1 MSVITDKFY
10 EVTGYDIE
18 SYFNR
23 FIEFINTQY
32 PKLVNYYEGGTLDAA
47 SFDELTYL
55 LKESNKIEG
64 IFEMFSDNLLTL
76 DMWQV
81 LDTFEDAFE
90 KLNTA
95 SNLSR
100 WLKSSRVSIY
110 SSEVVVSQMLRTG
123 ENFEM
128 AASNY
133 DKPDPQNDWVDITV
147 NNTIAED
154 EYDLD
159 GGTRYK
165 MNFQNSGTHGVDNV
179 IDSLD
184 NQLILGKDIAKE
196 WVIEKDADGVWDLR
210 TVKFQEA
217 CKQAFGILTST
228 MQGDIPEFVDLG
240 IAKEL
245 IGSSQA
251 MIEYPILFKN
261 LSNLFATDS
270 RWKDLRLM
278 EMSIV
283 EDSLFIE
290 VQATTILGEK
300 YTTNIPLSNSR

>member
-196 WVIEKDADGVWDLR
+196 WVIEKMLMG
-210 TVKFQEA
+210 
-217 CKQAFGILTST
+217 CGIC
-228 MQGDIPEFVDLG
+228 
-240 IAKEL
+240 
-245 IGSSQA
+245 
-251 MIEYPILFKN
+251 
-261 LSNLFATDS
+261 
-270 RWKDLRLM
+270 
-278 EMSIV
+278 
-283 EDSLFIE
+283 
-290 VQATTILGEK
+290 VQ
-300 YTTNIPLSNSR
+300 